1 MGEKRKDLSAKWN
14 VTKSLRNEEDV
25 KVSVA
30 WLTCNFLLW
39 THLAGIWYVCTMAES
54 DQRG

>member
-1 MGEKRKDLSAKWN
+1 MGEKTKDLSAKRN
-14 VTKSLRNEEDV
+14 VTKTLRNEEDV

-30 WLTCNFLLW
+30 WLTCNFLLC
-39 THLAGIWYVCTMAES
+39 TQLADIWYVCTMAES